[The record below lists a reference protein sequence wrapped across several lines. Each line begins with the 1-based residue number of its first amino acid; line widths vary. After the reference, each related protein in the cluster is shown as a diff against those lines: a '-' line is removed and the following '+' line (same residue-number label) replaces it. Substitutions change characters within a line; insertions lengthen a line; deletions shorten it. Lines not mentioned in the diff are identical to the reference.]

1 MARNQDMNEK
11 DILGRIKNADPAA
24 NLEIDETL
32 IEGSIASG
40 NRKAK
45 AARRRNSFFAAAGS
59 GALALSVFASMSFG
73 PSTQQSLITLGEGSQ
88 QGGQQGRLASSEG
101 APGAGSTSMSSDKM
115 MWINPYIYKYV
126 AGSELSAE
134 GSSARVYKVDLLG
147 DPDVVLANLM
157 KVFGVSGVTNQTIE
171 LGGESEGYQMLTA
184 GAQDGTS
191 KSINISWIGS
201 GSWWYYDPSA
211 YPQAEC
217 IEKAETDSG
226 ESYCSNYREQKPTP
240 ELVPTKAEATAEA
253 IRIFKSVG
261 FNVAAADVRVQS
273 DQWGAWASAAVQL
286 NGEDTP
292 IEWSVSW
299 SSTGKLS
306 SVSGHSM
313 KFVDKGEFKTISA
326 KSAVERLTDWRY
338 SGSVASS
345 AYDKY
350 FSQSPVNIEG
360 LIPTPK
366 GSDDGEAPAVEPE
379 PTPSTV
385 IIEIKKSVKTHVMIW
400 DANGNT
406 WLVPGYIF
414 IGDGAW
420 VSPVFS
426 LEDGVVALPPKE

>member
-1 MARNQDMNEK
+1 M
-11 DILGRIKNADPAA
+11 
-24 NLEIDETL
+24 
-32 IEGSIASG
+32 
-40 NRKAK
+40 
-45 AARRRNSFFAAAGS
+45 
-59 GALALSVFASMSFG
+59 
-73 PSTQQSLITLGEGSQ
+73 
-88 QGGQQGRLASSEG
+88 
-101 APGAGSTSMSSDKM
+101 
-115 MWINPYIYKYV
+115 
-126 AGSELSAE
+126 
-134 GSSARVYKVDLLG
+134 
-147 DPDVVLANLM
+147 
-157 KVFGVSGVTNQTIE
+157 
-171 LGGESEGYQMLTA
+171 
-184 GAQDGTS
+184 
-191 KSINISWIGS
+191 
-201 GSWWYYDPSA
+201 
-211 YPQAEC
+211 
-217 IEKAETDSG
+217 
-226 ESYCSNYREQKPTP
+226 
-240 ELVPTKAEATAEA
+240 
-253 IRIFKSVG
+253 
-261 FNVAAADVRVQS
+261 RVQS

-366 GSDDGEAPAVEPE
+366 GSDDGETPAVEPE